1 MPPTGGQLQL
11 PPGLFDQLESAMSPK
26 QVLASAPGG
35 PPEGSFL
42 SAATR
47 AGDFIYVSGHAGL
60 VPGSCAHGEGRDWMP
75 GEVVDGGIE
84 AQTRATLDN
93 LRIVLEA
100 AGGSLES
107 VVKINTYLRDIDR
120 DFLAYNEIYKTYF
133 PTDPPSRTTVG
144 ATIYGKLLIE
154 IDCVAYVPRE
164 GT

>member
-1 MPPTGGQLQL
+1 M
-11 PPGLFDQLESAMSPK
+11 AAK
-26 QVLASAPGG
+26 QVLASAPDG

-60 VPGSCAHGEGRDWMP
+60 VPGSSAYGEARDWMP
-75 GEVVDGGIE
+75 GEVVEGGIE
-84 AQTRATLDN
+84 AETRTTLEN

-100 AGGSLES
+100 AGGSLKD

-120 DFLAYNEIYKTYF
+120 DFMAYNEIYKTYF
-133 PTDPPSRTTVG
+133 PDNPPSRTTVG

-154 IDCVAYVPRE
+154 IDCVAYVPLERA
-164 GT
+164 